1 MEKRVFEP
9 DYSGIKKRVIT
20 GLVAE
25 IIFTVLFVPASLWIY
40 SADINGKHQTLDD
53 LLLVISG
60 ILLAH
65 LILSIIS
72 VIRGFRRCISSA
84 SITEEG
90 LKINNFE
97 YRSSID
103 PANLRGTG
111 FNFSTGISQSLVPC
125 MGQDLIV
132 IASDDSGKQIRRFFW
147 TGPVSD
153 RNAKILRE
161 DLLAFL
167 NEGIKIINDRR
178 FDLVRDMV
186 RSDAVTVKIN
196 KNKFKIDAVK
206 LSIIIGIVS
215 VVLLAGVVLNIKTIS
230 LAVILTAG
238 AGFLAAYWISIL
250 MKTRSNI
257 DSLVTEF
264 KLTGKTLSANGDSY
278 DLKELKA
285 DLIYIGNS
293 DKDSQGSVFRYE
305 APQTRFE
312 AGLYLSLS
320 DSSKSQRYWI
330 GPQIDS
336 EAAAVIL
343 LTKYAEKIA
352 KEMADNS

>member
-1 MEKRVFEP
+1 
-9 DYSGIKKRVIT
+9 
-20 GLVAE
+20 
-25 IIFTVLFVPASLWIY
+25 
-40 SADINGKHQTLDD
+40 
-53 LLLVISG
+53 
-60 ILLAH
+60 
-65 LILSIIS
+65 
-72 VIRGFRRCISSA
+72 
-84 SITEEG
+84 
-90 LKINNFE
+90 
-97 YRSSID
+97 
-103 PANLRGTG
+103 
-111 FNFSTGISQSLVPC
+111 

-153 RNAKILRE
+153 RNAKILRA

-178 FDLVRDMV
+178 LDLVRDTV

-206 LSIIIGIVS
+206 FSIIIGLGA
-215 VVLLAGVVLNIKTIS
+215 VVLLTGAVLNIKTIS

-257 DSLVTEF
+257 DSLVTEL

-343 LTKYAEKIA
+343 LTEYAEKIA
-352 KEMADNS
+352 EEMADNS